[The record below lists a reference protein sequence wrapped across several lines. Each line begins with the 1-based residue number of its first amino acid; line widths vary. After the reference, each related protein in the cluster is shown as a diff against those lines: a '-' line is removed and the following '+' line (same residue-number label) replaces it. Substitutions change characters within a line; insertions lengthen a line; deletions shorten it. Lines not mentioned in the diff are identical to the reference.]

1 MDDTEPVRIEP
12 ATRDRADTLADLWV
26 QLADEQQDYGSHLLP
41 DGNRA
46 AVRDIILR
54 HVVTDRLYV
63 AVVDDA
69 VVGFV
74 TFDVETG
81 YFEQD
86 VTRGVI
92 EHLYVDPDYRD
103 VGIGSELIERAERAL
118 LDRSVDVVSL
128 EVMADNDAAR
138 RFYRRHGYRPHRTEM
153 EKSAQSDTHSKG
165 KD

>member
-1 MDDTEPVRIEP
+1 MDDIDGTRIES
-12 ATRDRADTLADLWV
+12 ASRSQTDTLADMWV
-26 QLADEQQDYGSHLLP
+26 RLADEQRTYGSHLLP
-41 DGNRA
+41 DENRR
-46 AVRDIILR
+46 AVRDVVLR
-54 HVVTDRLYV
+54 HVVTDRLFV
-63 AVVDDA
+63 ALADDG

-92 EHLYVDPDYRD
+92 EHIYVEPSYRNAG
-103 VGIGSELIERAERAL
+103 VGSALIERAERAL
-118 LDRSVDVVSL
+118 ADRPVDVVSL
-128 EVMADNDAAR
+128 EVMSENDAAR

-153 EKSAQSDTHSKG
+153 EKPTESDTHSKG